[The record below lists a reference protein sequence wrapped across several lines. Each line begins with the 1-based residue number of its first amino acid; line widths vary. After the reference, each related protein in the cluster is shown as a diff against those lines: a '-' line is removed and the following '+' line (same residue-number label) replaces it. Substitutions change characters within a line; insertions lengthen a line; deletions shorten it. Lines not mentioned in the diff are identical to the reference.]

1 MALKAIQSQP
11 RAMREASVRN
21 RSMKLNVP
29 LLAAAIICSVY
40 SAKAFAQNQGNRGD
54 QSTRPEVSDVT
65 NDRPAKGIQDNSFLV
80 EEAYNQEPGVVQ
92 SFATM
97 RGQGR
102 DRFFAFTQEFPVG
115 GQEHQLSYLLPY
127 AYLRS
132 DGQRARGVGDVL
144 FNYRYQALFESDVT
158 PAFAPR
164 LSLIVPTGRAS
175 IGTGNGSFGF
185 QGNLPFS
192 KIVTDRI
199 TLHANAGL
207 TSLFDVQDRRPTSF
221 NLGGS
226 IVYAATRDLNILLET
241 VGERIATVN
250 ATGKIERQNAL
261 TISPGAR
268 YAFNFSDT
276 QIVVGVG
283 APVTFEREKK
293 PAFGAI
299 FYLSVESKFIK

>member
-1 MALKAIQSQP
+1 
-11 RAMREASVRN
+11 
-21 RSMKLNVP
+21 MKLDFS
-29 LLAAAIICSVY
+29 LLAAAALCSAY
-40 SAKAFAQNQGNRGD
+40 SAGALAQDRTNRVD
-54 QSTRPEVSDVT
+54 QNARPEIGAGTVDP
-65 NDRPAKGIQDNSFLV
+65 PAKGIQDNSFLI

-250 ATGKIERQNAL
+250 ATGRIERQNAL

-268 YAFNFSDT
+268 YAFNFPDT